1 MARPNM
7 WKLNPMDFTKMTP
20 TRQAKIE
27 QSPADPL
34 PALGSYKPN
43 QIANALHPKVQYLKV
58 AKIVDE
64 DDFTKSFYLE
74 ADTEKGTESLA
85 WFNAG
90 QYLSIRLK
98 IGNMNLTRPYS
109 LASSPREALEKAGL
123 KIEDIGL
130 IELNEAFA
138 AQSVAVMREWVK
150 WSDTETFESIWERTN
165 VNGSGISLGHP
176 LAATGGILT
185 TKLFYE
191 LKNRPEVRYAM
202 VTMCIGGGMGFA
214 SIFEQ
219 CRKEG

>member
-1 MARPNM
+1 MGVGP
-7 WKLNPMDFTKMTP
+7 
-20 TRQAKIE
+20 IE
-27 QSPADPL
+27 
-34 PALGSYKPN
+34 
-43 QIANALHPKVQYLKV
+43 
-58 AKIVDE
+58 
-64 DDFTKSFYLE
+64 
-74 ADTEKGTESLA
+74 
-85 WFNAG
+85 
-90 QYLSIRLK
+90 
-98 IGNMNLTRPYS
+98 
-109 LASSPREALEKAGL
+109 ASREALEKAGL

-150 WSDTETFESIWERTN
+150 WSETETFESIWERTN
-165 VNGSGISLGHP
+165 VNGSGISMGHP

-191 LKNRPEVRYAM
+191 LKNRPQVRYAM